1 MTQTNQNKNI
11 IDSLSHEEKCLL
23 ERIIFEDISNPSST
37 TKTRSECRFRSLNTD
52 DIFNRS
58 GTTLPNL
65 SPDIELSLINF
76 FKSEKDPWFEDEN
89 ENYSSKKKIAK
100 IAEIGFQ
107 LLNNELLL
115 SNNELSNNELSNNE
129 YSTTTDDNELSNNE
143 YSTTTDDNEFFDIK
157 QEVFD
162 KLTPKT
168 EIRSN
173 KHAKVVWKQYRL
185 LNPRKIEKRKRA
197 QKFSKRQ
204 MNV

>member
-1 MTQTNQNKNI
+1 MAQTNQIKNI
-11 IDSLSHEEKCLL
+11 VMSLSYEDRCLL

-37 TKTRSECRFRSLNTD
+37 TKTHSECRFRSLNTD

-76 FKSEKDPWFEDEN
+76 FKSSNDPWFEDEN

-107 LLNNELLL
+107 LLNNELL
-115 SNNELSNNELSNNE
+115 LSNNELSNNE

-204 MNV
+204 VRSNIL